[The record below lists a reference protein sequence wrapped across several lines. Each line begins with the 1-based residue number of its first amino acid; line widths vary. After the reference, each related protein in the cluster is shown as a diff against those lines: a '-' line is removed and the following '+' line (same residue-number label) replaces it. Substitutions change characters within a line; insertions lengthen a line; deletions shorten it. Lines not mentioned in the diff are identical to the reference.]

1 MSSRDDNF
9 LVTDILEAIQKILA
23 YKEGL
28 SYEEF
33 LKDSKTKDAIVM
45 NLLIIGE
52 ASNRLS
58 EDFKTENSRVPWS
71 KLRGF
76 RNRLIHEYFGVD
88 YSIVWNVIS
97 NELISVENEIKNL
110 I

>member
-1 MSSRDDNF
+1 MSSRDNKL
-9 LVTDILEAIQKILA
+9 LVEDILEAIQKILN

-28 SYEEF
+28 SFEEF
-33 LKDSKTKDAIVM
+33 FKDSKTKDAIVM

-58 EDFKTENSRVPWS
+58 EDFKTKNSRVPWS
-71 KLRGF
+71 QLRGF

-88 YSIVWNVIS
+88 YSIVWNIIS
-97 NELISVENEIKNL
+97 IELSSLQHEIKKL
-110 I
+110 A

>member
-71 KLRGF
+71 KLRSF